1 MWLQRAGLILI
12 LLFGSINYVMLGTI
26 LCADT
31 PRQCFLGAVFLCLG
45 LGGIA
50 AATALIWEAL
60 DE

>member
-1 MWLQRAGLILI
+1 
-12 LLFGSINYVMLGTI
+12 MLGTI